1 MTSSS
6 VDPSSR
12 AFFDAKYRTAEDPW
26 DFAIDPYEL
35 GRYRDV
41 MVHVDPDRHRRVF
54 EPGCSIG
61 VLTEMLGGRCE
72 VVDAS
77 DLSEVAVQRARRR
90 CAHLPGVTI
99 EVGHL
104 SDPPAHNY
112 ELIVLSEVGYYLTE
126 PELERAIE
134 VLTERL
140 TPGGRLIAA
149 HWIGMSADHRL
160 RGHRVHDLLADALP
174 TWVLAHHAVHLDE
187 SHDGYRLD
195 VWDRP

>member
-1 MTSSS
+1 MVPS
-6 VDPSSR
+6 VFR
-12 AFFDAKYRTAEDPW
+12 LALLVIA
-26 DFAIDPYEL
+26 
-35 GRYRDV
+35 
-41 MVHVDPDRHRRVF
+41 
-54 EPGCSIG
+54 
-61 VLTEMLGGRCE
+61 
-72 VVDAS
+72 AS
-77 DLSEVAVQRARRR
+77 LLSLAACQRGPAV
-90 CAHLPGVTI
+90 
-99 EVGHL
+99 
-104 SDPPAHNY
+104 
-112 ELIVLSEVGYYLTE
+112 
-126 PELERAIE
+126 PELAAYGPVEPAVAA